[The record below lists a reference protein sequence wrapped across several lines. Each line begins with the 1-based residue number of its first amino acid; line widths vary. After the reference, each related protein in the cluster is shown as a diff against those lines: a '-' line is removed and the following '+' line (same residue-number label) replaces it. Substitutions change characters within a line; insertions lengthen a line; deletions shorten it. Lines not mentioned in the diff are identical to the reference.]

1 MEERGPRRQ
10 DGCNVGNIYVFI
22 LPKFTDQISMNSDP
36 VAPFDGLKVWMKDIF
51 LIRWSIQRVESGLLV
66 KFNVFY

>member
-1 MEERGPRRQ
+1 
-10 DGCNVGNIYVFI
+10 
-22 LPKFTDQISMNSDP
+22 MNSDP

>member
-1 MEERGPRRQ
+1 
-10 DGCNVGNIYVFI
+10 
-22 LPKFTDQISMNSDP
+22 MNSDP

-66 KFNVFY
+66 KFNVFYQCILEGRLECDSMREYFGLPREV